1 MVPRRLRRLRRLG
14 GGDGGPAV
22 YVADTPRARL
32 LGLAGLK
39 EMPHASALLILG
51 CSSVHTFGMRFA
63 IDVLFLDEHR
73 DVIGE
78 RRNLRP
84 CRVAWQRGATAALEF
99 PSSYAGEP
107 TSPASR

>member
-1 MVPRRLRRLRRLG
+1 MVPKRLRRLPRLG
-14 GGDGGPAV
+14 PDGGPVV
-22 YVADTPRARL
+22 YVAGTPRARL
-32 LGLAGLK
+32 LGLAGLR
-39 EMPHASALLILG
+39 ELPYPSALLILG

-73 DVIGE
+73 EVIGE

-84 CRVAWQRGATAALEF
+84 WRVARQRGARAVLEF

-107 TSPASR
+107 TRPSSL

>member
-1 MVPRRLRRLRRLG
+1 M
-14 GGDGGPAV
+14 
-22 YVADTPRARL
+22 YIADTRKARL

-39 EMPHASALLILG
+39 DVPYPSALLILG
-51 CSSVHTFGMRFA
+51 CSSVHTFGMRFH

-73 DVIGE
+73 NVIGE
-78 RRNLRP
+78 RRGLGP
-84 CRVAWQRGATAALEF
+84 CRIAWQRGAKAALEF